1 MKLTIQDFCIR
12 CGICI
17 TLYPELYEMDF
28 IEDQVRTKNNEIP
41 PTLMDE
47 AKQSIKD
54 CAVTAIHLKKQF
66 IFFYSITFLI
76 DTTQSEDYLET
87 EGDR

>member
-1 MKLTIQDFCIR
+1 MKLKIEDFCIR

-28 IEDQVRTKNNEIP
+28 DKDEIRIKVDEIHAGLTKK
-41 PTLMDE
+41 

-54 CAVTAIHLKKQF
+54 CAVTAIHLK
-66 IFFYSITFLI
+66 TA
-76 DTTQSEDYLET
+76 
-87 EGDR
+87 

>member
-1 MKLTIQDFCIR
+1 MKLKIADFCIR

-28 IEDQVRTKNNEIP
+28 GEDVVRIKTQEVPAALTEK
-41 PTLMDE
+41 

-54 CAVTAIHLKKQF
+54 CAVTAILLVK
-66 IFFYSITFLI
+66 
-76 DTTQSEDYLET
+76 
-87 EGDR
+87 